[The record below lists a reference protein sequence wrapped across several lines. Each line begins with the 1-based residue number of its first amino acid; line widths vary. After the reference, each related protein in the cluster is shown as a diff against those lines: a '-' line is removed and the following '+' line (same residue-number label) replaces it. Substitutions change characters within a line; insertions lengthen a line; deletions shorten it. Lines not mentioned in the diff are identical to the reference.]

1 MSNLEKNSSK
11 ELNENNKDNSKN
23 LNSEENNDDSTY
35 KTQQSSELKVLPIDN
50 SKKVMYNAKNLLG
63 KFDEIE
69 LVSGTGG
76 APVAVRAAE
85 SLVRLGY
92 VVYDSIKTDTILSNT
107 NRRRTKLSIKLKKT
121 KDYQKLFEEN
131 EEIRRKTQEIENN

>member
-1 MSNLEKNSSK
+1 MSSNLKHSS
-11 ELNENNKDNSKN
+11 NDNNKNQQENFSKN
-23 LNSEENNDDSTY
+23 KGYNNVQDLN
-35 KTQQSSELKVLPIDN
+35 SSELKVLPIDN

-92 VVYDSIKTDTILSNT
+92 VIYESIKTDTILSQS
-107 NRRRTKLSIKLKKT
+107 NRRRTKLSIRLKKT
-121 KDYQKLFEEN
+121 SEYQKLFEEN
-131 EEIRRKTQEIENN
+131 EEIRKRTQEIENK

>member
-1 MSNLEKNSSK
+1 MSTEQPSVNQSK
-11 ELNENNKDNSKN
+11 ISNQNPD
-23 LNSEENNDDSTY
+23 
-35 KTQQSSELKVLPIDN
+35 QFSSELKVLPIDN
-50 SKKVMYNAKNLLG
+50 SKKVMYNAKNLLA

-92 VVYDSIKTDTILSNT
+92 VVYESIKTDTILSNT
-107 NRRRTKLSIKLKKT
+107 NRRRTKLSIRLKKT

-131 EEIRRKTQEIENN
+131 EEIRRKTQEIESK

>member
-1 MSNLEKNSSK
+1 MST
-11 ELNENNKDNSKN
+11 
-23 LNSEENNDDSTY
+23 EETSN
-35 KTQQSSELKVLPIDN
+35 TQQSNKYVQNLDHNSSELKVLPIDN
-50 SKKVMYNAKNLLG
+50 SKKVMYNAKILLG

-76 APVAVRAAE
+76 SPVAVRAAE

-92 VVYDSIKTDTILSNT
+92 VIYESIKTDTILSNT

-121 KDYQKLFEEN
+121 KDYLKLFEEN
-131 EEIRRKTQEIENN
+131 EEIRKRTQEIESK